1 MKRMI
6 FVVILS
12 AVFLAGAVVLEAGI
26 FPFKAYKKT
35 LDNDFKV
42 IVIPLPNPGLVA
54 YYSVVRTGSR
64 DEYEPGHSGFAH
76 FFEHMMFRGTEKYPS
91 TVYDSIITEI
101 GADSNAF
108 TSSDLTIYQL
118 VFSKEDLERVM
129 DLESDR
135 FQNLAYKEDDF
146 KTESGAVLGELLK
159 AKTSPRFLLQ
169 EAMQDTAF
177 EAHTYKHTTIG
188 FEADVRAMPTMYEYS
203 KSFYQRYYRPENVV
217 LLICGDVVPE
227 NVFQLAEKYYGN
239 WQKGY
244 VPPKITPEPEQQAP
258 KSKTITFKG
267 KTLPT
272 LAVGYKGPQFDPISK
287 EYVALRLLEDIM
299 FGETSDLY
307 TRLVLEQQK
316 ADSVRAYFGMNRDPG
331 LNSVTISF
339 KKMEY
344 AEDIKK
350 EIADTIKKY
359 QTEPMNKN
367 KLEQLK
373 SNLKYSFLMRL
384 SSTDDVAASLVR
396 FIAVSG
402 DIDAIDQF
410 FETLITITPED
421 VQQAADKYFTDNRK
435 TEILLIGE

>member
-6 FVVILS
+6 LVVILS
-12 AVFLAGAVVLEAGI
+12 IVFLTGAAVLEAGI

-64 DEYEPGHSGFAH
+64 DEYEPGHTGFAH

-91 TVYDSIITEI
+91 TVYDSIITEM

-108 TSSDLTIYQL
+108 TSNDLTVFQL
-118 VFSKEDLERVM
+118 VFAKEDLERAM

-135 FQNLAYKEDDF
+135 FQKLAYKEDDF

-159 AKTSPRFLLQ
+159 GKTSPWFLLQ

-177 EAHTYKHTTIG
+177 EVHTYKHTTIG

-217 LLICGDVVPE
+217 LLVCGDVVPE

-239 WQKGY
+239 WEKGY
-244 VPPKITPEPEQQAP
+244 VAPKITPEPEQQAP
-258 KSKTITFKG
+258 RSKTITFKG

-272 LAVGYKGPQFDPISK
+272 LAVGYKGLKFDPTSK
-287 EYVALRLLEDIM
+287 EYVALKLLEDIM

-316 ADSVRAYFGMNRDPG
+316 ADFVRAYFGFNRDPG
-331 LNSVTISF
+331 LNSVTIGI
-339 KKMEY
+339 KEMEY
-344 AEDIKK
+344 AEDVKK
-350 EIADTIKKY
+350 EVADTIKKY
-359 QTEPMNKN
+359 QTEPMDKK

-373 SNLKYSFLMRL
+373 SNSKYSFLMRL
-384 SSTDDVAASLVR
+384 SSTDDVAAALSR

-402 DIDAIDQF
+402 DIDAVDQF
-410 FETLITITPED
+410 FETLDTITPED
-421 VQQAADKYFTDNRK
+421 IQQAAAKYFTDDHK
-435 TEILLIGE
+435 TVILLVGE

>member
-6 FVVILS
+6 LVIILGV
-12 AVFLAGAVVLEAGI
+12 AFLAGAVVLEAGI

-76 FFEHMMFRGTEKYPS
+76 FFEHMMFRGTEKFPS
-91 TVYDSIITEI
+91 TVYDSIITRM

-108 TSSDLTIYQL
+108 TSNDLTVYQS
-118 VFSKEDLERVM
+118 VFAREDLEQVM
-129 DLESDR
+129 EMESDR
-135 FQNLAYKEDDF
+135 FQNLAYKEEDF
-146 KTESGAVLGELLK
+146 KTESGAVLGELLQ

-169 EAMQDTAF
+169 ESLQDTAF

-217 LLICGDVVPE
+217 LLICGDVVPDE
-227 NVFQLAEKYYGN
+227 VFPLAEKYYGK

-244 VPPKITPEPEQQAP
+244 VSPKITPEPEQQAP
-258 KSKTITFKG
+258 KSKTMTFKG

-272 LAVGYKGPQFDPISK
+272 LALGYKGLGFDPTSK
-287 EYVALRLLEDIM
+287 EYVALNLLEDIM

-307 TRLVLEQQK
+307 TRLILEEQK
-316 ADSVRAYFGMNRDPG
+316 AESIRPYFGMNRDPG
-331 LNSVTISF
+331 LNSVTIGI

-350 EIADTIKKY
+350 AVADTIKKY
-359 QTEPMNKN
+359 QTEPMDKN

-384 SSTDDVAASLVR
+384 SGTDDVADALHR

-402 DIDAIDQF
+402 DIDAVDQF
-410 FETLITITPED
+410 YETLGTITPGD
-421 VQQAADKYFTDNRK
+421 IRQAAVKYFAENRK

>member
-1 MKRMI
+1 MKRI
-6 FVVILS
+6 LLIVILS
-12 AVFLAGAVVLEAGI
+12 VAFLSNAILSEAGI

-64 DEYEPGHSGFAH
+64 DEYEEGHTGFAH

-91 TVYDSIITEI
+91 TVYDSITTEM
-101 GADSNAF
+101 GADTNAF
-108 TSSDLTIYQL
+108 TSNDLTVYQL
-118 VFSKEDLERVM
+118 VFAKDDLDRVM
-129 DLESDR
+129 ELESDR
-135 FQNLAYKEDDF
+135 FQNLAYKEEDF
-146 KTESGAVLGELLK
+146 KTESGAVLGELLQ

-169 EAMQDTAF
+169 ESLQDTAF

-203 KSFYQRYYRPENVV
+203 QSFYQRYYRPENVV
-217 LLICGDVVPE
+217 LLICGDVVPDE
-227 NVFQLAEKYYGN
+227 VFPLAEKYYGK
-239 WQKGY
+239 WKKGY
-244 VPPKITPEPEQQAP
+244 VSPKITPEPGQKAP
-258 KSKTITFKG
+258 KSKNITFKG

-272 LAVGYKGPQFDPISK
+272 LVLGYKGLGFDPSSK
-287 EYVALRLLEDIM
+287 EYVALNLLKDIM

-316 ADSVRAYFGMNRDPG
+316 AESIRAYFGMNRDPG
-331 LNSVTISF
+331 LNSVTIGI
-339 KKMEY
+339 KKLEY

-350 EIADTIKKY
+350 AVADTIKKY
-359 QTEPMNKN
+359 QAEPMDKN

-373 SNLKYSFLMRL
+373 SNSKYSFLMRL
-384 SSTDDVAASLVR
+384 SGTDEVAAALTR

-402 DIDAIDQF
+402 DIDAVDRF
-410 FETLITITPED
+410 YETLDTITPGD
-421 VQQAADKYFTDNRK
+421 IQQAAAKYFTDNRK
-435 TEILLIGE
+435 TEILLVGE

>member
-1 MKRMI
+1 MKRI
-6 FVVILS
+6 LLIVILS
-12 AVFLAGAVVLEAGI
+12 VAFLSNAILSETGI

-64 DEYEPGHSGFAH
+64 DEYEEGHTGFAH

-91 TVYDSIITEI
+91 TVYESILTEM
-101 GADSNAF
+101 GADTNAF
-108 TSSDLTIYQL
+108 TSNDLTVYQL
-118 VFSKEDLERVM
+118 VFAKDDLERVM
-129 DLESDR
+129 ELESDR
-135 FQNLAYKEDDF
+135 FQNLAYKEEDF
-146 KTESGAVLGELLK
+146 KTESGAVLGELLQ

-169 EAMQDTAF
+169 ESLQDTAF

-217 LLICGDVVPE
+217 LLICGDVVPDE
-227 NVFQLAEKYYGN
+227 VFPLAEKYYGK
-239 WQKGY
+239 WKKGY
-244 VPPKITPEPEQQAP
+244 VTPIITPEPRQQAP
-258 KSKTITFKG
+258 KSKAITFKG

-272 LAVGYKGPQFDPISK
+272 LVLGYKGLGFDPSSK
-287 EYVALRLLEDIM
+287 EYVALNLLEDIM

-307 TRLVLEQQK
+307 THLVLEQQK
-316 ADSVRAYFGMNRDPG
+316 AESIRAYFGMNRDPG
-331 LNSVTISF
+331 LNSVTIGIR
-339 KKMEY
+339 KMEY

-350 EIADTIKKY
+350 AVADTIKKY
-359 QTEPMNKN
+359 QAEPMDKN

-373 SNLKYSFLMRL
+373 SNSKYSFLMRL
-384 SSTDDVAASLVR
+384 SGTDEVAGALTR

-402 DIDAIDQF
+402 DIDAVDRF
-410 FETLITITPED
+410 YETLDTITPGD
-421 VQQAADKYFTDNRK
+421 IQQAAAKYFTDNRK
-435 TEILLIGE
+435 TEILLGGE

>member
-1 MKRMI
+1 MKRI
-6 FVVILS
+6 VFVIILS
-12 AVFLAGAVVLEAGI
+12 IVFLAGAVFLEAGI

-64 DEYEPGHSGFAH
+64 DEFEEGHTGFAH

-91 TVYDSIITEI
+91 TVYESIVTEM

-108 TSSDLTIYQL
+108 TSNDLTAYHL
-118 VFSKEDLERVM
+118 VFAKEDLERVM
-129 DLESDR
+129 ELESDR
-135 FQNLAYKEDDF
+135 FQNLAYKEEDF

-159 AKTSPRFLLQ
+159 GKTSPRFLLR
-169 EAMQDTAF
+169 EALQDTAF

-217 LLICGDVVPE
+217 LLVCGDVVPE
-227 NVFQLAEKYYGN
+227 NVFQLAEKYYDK
-239 WQKGY
+239 WEKGY
-244 VPPKITPEPEQQAP
+244 VTPKITPEPEQKTP

-272 LAVGYKGPQFDPISK
+272 LAVGYKGLQFDPTSK
-287 EYVALRLLEDIM
+287 EYVALNMLEDIM

-307 TRLVLEQQK
+307 TRLILEQQK
-316 ADSVRAYFGMNRDPG
+316 AESIRAYFGMNRDPG
-331 LNSVTISF
+331 LNSVTISI

-344 AEDIKK
+344 AADVKK
-350 EIADTIKKY
+350 EVADTIKKY
-359 QTEPMNKN
+359 QTEPMDKN
-367 KLEQLK
+367 KLGQLK

-384 SSTDDVAASLVR
+384 SSTQRVTAALPR
-396 FIAVSG
+396 FIAASG
-402 DIDAIDQF
+402 DIDAVDQF
-410 FETLITITPED
+410 FETLDTITPED
-421 VQQAADKYFTDNRK
+421 IQQAAAKYFTDNRK
-435 TEILLIGE
+435 TEILLAGE

>member
-1 MKRMI
+1 MKRI
-6 FVVILS
+6 LLIVILS
-12 AVFLAGAVVLEAGI
+12 VAFLSNAILSEAGI

-54 YYSVVRTGSR
+54 FYSVVRTGSR

-91 TVYDSIITEI
+91 TVYDSIITEM

-108 TSSDLTIYQL
+108 TSNDLTVYQL
-118 VFSKEDLERVM
+118 VFARDDLERVM
-129 DLESDR
+129 GLESDR
-135 FQNLAYKEDDF
+135 FQNLAYKEEDF
-146 KTESGAVLGELLK
+146 KTESGAVLGELLQ

-169 EAMQDTAF
+169 ESLNDTAF

-203 KSFYQRYYRPENVV
+203 QSFYQRYYRPENVV
-217 LLICGDVVPE
+217 LLICGDVVPDE
-227 NVFQLAEKYYGN
+227 VFSLAEKYYGK
-239 WQKGY
+239 WKKGY
-244 VPPKITPEPEQQAP
+244 VSPKITPEPGQKAL

-272 LAVGYKGPQFDPISK
+272 LVLGYKGLGFDPSSR
-287 EYVALRLLEDIM
+287 EYVALNLLEDIM

-316 ADSVRAYFGMNRDPG
+316 AESIRAYFGLNRDPG
-331 LNSVTISF
+331 LNSVTIGIR
-339 KKMEY
+339 KMEY

-350 EIADTIKKY
+350 AVADTIKKY
-359 QTEPMNKN
+359 QAEPMDKN

-373 SNLKYSFLMRL
+373 SNSKYSFLMRL
-384 SSTDDVAASLVR
+384 SSTDEVAGALTR

-402 DIDAIDQF
+402 DIDAVDRF
-410 FETLITITPED
+410 YETLDTITPGD
-421 VQQAADKYFTDNRK
+421 IQQVAAKYFTDNRK
-435 TEILLIGE
+435 TEILLGGE

>member
-1 MKRMI
+1 MKRI
-6 FVVILS
+6 LLVVILS
-12 AVFLAGAVVLEAGI
+12 IAFLSGAVVLEAGI

-64 DEYEPGHSGFAH
+64 DEYEPGHTGFAH

-91 TVYDSIITEI
+91 TVYDSIVTEM

-108 TSSDLTIYQL
+108 TSNDLTAYHLI
-118 VFSKEDLERVM
+118 FAKEDLERVM
-129 DLESDR
+129 ELESDR
-135 FQNLAYKEDDF
+135 FQNLAYKEEDF

-159 AKTSPRFLLQ
+159 AKTSPSFLLR
-169 EAMQDTAF
+169 EALQDTAF
-177 EAHTYKHTTIG
+177 EAHTYKHTVIG
-188 FEADVRAMPTMYEYS
+188 FEPDVKAMPTMYEYS

-217 LLICGDVVPE
+217 LLVCGDVEPE
-227 NVFQLAEKYYGN
+227 NVFQLAEKYYGK
-239 WQKGY
+239 WEKGY
-244 VPPKITPEPEQQAP
+244 VNPKIIPEPEQKAP

-272 LAVGYKGPQFDPISK
+272 LAVGYKGLKFDPTSK
-287 EYVALRLLEDIM
+287 DYVALNLLEDIM

-307 TRLVLEQQK
+307 TRLILEQQK
-316 ADSVRAYFGMNRDPG
+316 AQSVRAYFGMSRDPG
-331 LNSVTISF
+331 LNNVTISI
-339 KKMEY
+339 KKMEF

-359 QTEPMNKN
+359 QTEPMDKN

-373 SNLKYSFLMRL
+373 SNLKYTFLLRL
-384 SSTDDVAASLVR
+384 SSTQRVAASLPR

-402 DIDAIDQF
+402 DIDAVDQF
-410 FETLITITPED
+410 FETLDTITPED
-421 VQQAADKYFTDNRK
+421 IQQAAAKYFTDNRK
-435 TEILLIGE
+435 TEILLVGE